1 MTDDAVNDDAVSLG
15 ALIRAKREELKL
27 SLREVENSTSIRSI
41 YLKGIE
47 EGKVY
52 ELIAGVYGMGFIRQY
67 VQFLGLNLEK
77 LSQEYASAFR
87 IPKEKQTFSYGVGT
101 LEPRGSSVEGG
112 KWLSKLLW
120 TLVSGGILVAAY
132 FVAKHFGVI

>member
-1 MTDDAVNDDAVSLG
+1 MNDDVVNLG

-27 SLREVENSTSIRSI
+27 TLREVENSTSIRSS
-41 YLKGIE
+41 YLKAIE

-67 VQFLGLNLEK
+67 VQFLGLNLEQI
-77 LSQEYASAFR
+77 SQEYALAFR

-101 LEPRGSSVEGG
+101 LEPRGSAAEGG
-112 KWLSKLLW
+112 KLLPKLLW
-120 TLVSGGILVAAY
+120 TLVTGGILVAAY
-132 FVAKHFGVI
+132 FVAKHFGVL